1 MTVPAIPE
9 ERTVLLVL
17 PDKKQ
22 MYPLS
27 TAAFTQANNARH
39 MLWSD
44 YRNALIMDHGGIL
57 RRFERIDVLGPLG
70 KSIVTRFLYRLT
82 NYWSIRVVLSEP
94 LTYSLDEIKQLLI
107 DCVASVYEDDSMQ
120 LDSED
125 DRKRFVDS
133 VRGAARKSEVFGLLK
148 LPDPIDALDLL

>member
-17 PDKKQ
+17 PDKNQ
-22 MYPLS
+22 ICPLS
-27 TAAFTQANNARH
+27 TAAFTMANNARH

-44 YRNALIMDHGGIL
+44 YRNALIMESGGIL

-70 KSIVTRFLYRLT
+70 KSLVTRFLNRLT
-82 NYWSIRVVLSEP
+82 NYWSIRVYLSEP
-94 LTYSLDEIKQLLI
+94 LTYSLDEIKQVLI
-107 DCVASVYEDDSMQ
+107 DSLKTPESVDNMEIESEVALAQ
-120 LDSED
+120 
-125 DRKRFVDS
+125 FVES
-133 VRGAARKSEVFGLLK
+133 VRAAASMSELFDCLK